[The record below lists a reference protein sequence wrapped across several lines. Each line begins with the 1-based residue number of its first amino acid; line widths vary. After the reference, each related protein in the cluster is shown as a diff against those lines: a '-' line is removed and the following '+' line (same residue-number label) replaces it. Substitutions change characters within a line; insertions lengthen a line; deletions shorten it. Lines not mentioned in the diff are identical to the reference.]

1 MTKEQVKRGN
11 SILNEIDFYEEEIK
25 KISYTQHTTVL
36 ERKMYLR
43 WNGSESDSVIPESL
57 FRIVGKLV
65 LSEYRQQLIKL
76 KEELENL

>member
-1 MTKEQVKRGN
+1 MTKEQVQRGK
-11 SILNEIDFYEEEIK
+11 SILNEIDFYEREIK
-25 KISYTQHTTVL
+25 KISYTQHTIVL
-36 ERKMYLR
+36 EREMYLR